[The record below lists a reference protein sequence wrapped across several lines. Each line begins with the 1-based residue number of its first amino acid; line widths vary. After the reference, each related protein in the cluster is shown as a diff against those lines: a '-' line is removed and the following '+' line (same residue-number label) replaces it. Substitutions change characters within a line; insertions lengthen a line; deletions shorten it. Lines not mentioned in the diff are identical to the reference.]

1 MNISFL
7 IVSCFFVMFLYCC
20 TLYVYM
26 FFVCC
31 ILCVI
36 NDDKS
41 FVSNGACTKSR
52 YRKLHIFLWGGG
64 AIPSSGTYPT
74 WRAFLALR
82 DNLHGYAPAW
92 RCLGEGAV
100 CSTIDWMKIIIGH
113 MSDAARSSWQRY
125 IHCTDGTRTS
135 DETRSQAV
143 ARIADHT
150 ASQKTI

>member
-52 YRKLHIFLWGGG
+52 YRKLHIFLWGG

-82 DNLHGYAPAW
+82 DNSAWLRPCVTMLGRRCSVQHDRLNENYYRTHEWRGQIELTTLYTLHGWNQDEW
-92 RCLGEGAV
+92 RDKKPSC
-100 CSTIDWMKIIIGH
+100 
-113 MSDAARSSWQRY
+113 R
-125 IHCTDGTRTS
+125 
-135 DETRSQAV
+135 
-143 ARIADHT
+143 
-150 ASQKTI
+150 